1 MATYNAAA
9 IQAAIDR
16 DPAIGAAEARAIH
29 ALLRG
34 RSKAKPAPEVE
45 VDPVHTCGGPVFGR
59 LTGGCPRCDE
69 LRAGAAPKKGWG
81 RSSRYNGGYSSKKLA
96 LHSCKESNCG
106 PICTWG
112 EW

>member
-1 MATYNAAA
+1 MTTYNAAA

-16 DPAIGAAEARAIH
+16 DPAIGAAEAREIH

-34 RSKAKPAPEVE
+34 RGKAKPAPEVE
-45 VDPVHTCGGPVFGR
+45 GDAVHTCAGPVFGR

-69 LRAGAAPKKGWG
+69 LQAGAAPKKGWG
-81 RSSRYNGGYSSKKLA
+81 RSSRFDGHSTKK
-96 LHSCKESNCG
+96 HSCRESNCG

-112 EW
+112 DW